1 MIAATAR
8 YAPSERHKSE
18 NTKSS
23 RCNRPR
29 PYDLWPPVG
38 WNSASLKQHTYNTCR
53 APDLAVL
60 TWQPRVC
67 KQQGYSDPTVYQV
80 EGVTRSCDLLPKT

>member
-23 RCNRPR
+23 RCSRPR
-29 PYDLWPPVG
+29 GYEWLPPVG
-38 WNSASLKQHTYNTCR
+38 RNSASLKQHTYNTRR

-67 KQQGYSDPTVYQV
+67 KQQGYIDPTVSQV
-80 EGVTRSCDLLPKT
+80 EVARSCDLLPKT